1 MSESLSA
8 IYLKAVP
15 ELQTQPG
22 RWATITQGLAGYKIP
37 NANLEGAG
45 CEVEARRFTTE
56 KGARRYEL
64 YARWPGPEYTN
75 GNGTNG
81 HAPSADLHLI
91 EPEDRPAIGPI
102 SEYWFECGEKSCGKT
117 SPTYA
122 GLSAHIRKIHER
134 PPTTA
139 EKKKVLV

>member
-1 MSESLSA
+1 
-8 IYLKAVP
+8 
-15 ELQTQPG
+15 
-22 RWATITQGLAGYKIP
+22 
-37 NANLEGAG
+37 
-45 CEVEARRFTTE
+45 
-56 KGARRYEL
+56 
-64 YARWPGPEYTN
+64 
-75 GNGTNG
+75 
-81 HAPSADLHLI
+81 LI